1 MNPMAQTQETM
12 VAAFNWL
19 QDHVAN
25 LLVNAVIAVIILL
38 VGFAAGRFVGKLIDK
53 ILAELSID
61 RLFRLKG
68 KLSPRKIIA
77 ELVTFGIYF
86 FTIVVAFNQ
95 LGITSAVFYTII
107 GAILIVALASFSISS
122 LDFLP
127 NFISYLKLVQKK
139 PFGRGDIIK
148 TGKVAGKV
156 QKIGYHDTHI
166 VTESGDAIYIP
177 NVHFDTNAVHVLN
190 KKDNGKENAGRTG
203 GVGKA
208 GPEKGR
214 TG

>member
-1 MNPMAQTQETM
+1 MAQTQETM

-77 ELVTFGIYF
+77 EL
-86 FTIVVAFNQ
+86 
-95 LGITSAVFYTII
+95 I
-107 GAILIVALASFSISS
+107 G
-122 LDFLP
+122 
-127 NFISYLKLVQKK
+127 
-139 PFGRGDIIK
+139 
-148 TGKVAGKV
+148 
-156 QKIGYHDTHI
+156 
-166 VTESGDAIYIP
+166 
-177 NVHFDTNAVHVLN
+177 HFD
-190 KKDNGKENAGRTG
+190 
-203 GVGKA
+203 
-208 GPEKGR
+208 P
-214 TG
+214 